1 MRHPSS
7 SPRSEEEEIL
17 GRKAGVKRQGW
28 RIGEEVTVVS
38 RKRTDDTV
46 NKAESEGWG
55 TGDGLETLL
64 GENREERLVVGK
76 GRGIGGNVRAFCF
89 CKAGATYKLT

>member
-7 SPRSEEEEIL
+7 SPRSGDEEIP

-38 RKRTDDTV
+38 RKQTDGTV
-46 NKAESEGWG
+46 NKAESAGWG
-55 TGDGLETLL
+55 TGDGLEILL

-76 GRGIGGNVRAFCF
+76 GRRIRG
-89 CKAGATYKLT
+89 KLGPFASAKLVLPIR